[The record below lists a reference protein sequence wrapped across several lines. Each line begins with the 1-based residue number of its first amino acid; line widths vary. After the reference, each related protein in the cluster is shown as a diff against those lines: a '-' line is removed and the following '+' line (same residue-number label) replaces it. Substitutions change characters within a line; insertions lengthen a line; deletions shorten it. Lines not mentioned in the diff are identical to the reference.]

1 VFLKKGKGMT
11 KQKTTILNA
20 RGFEAARFLRPGG
33 GFAHPAGP
41 LNSLQYPIYNLSHRD
56 SQSTMFS
63 SPSSPARAAWQ
74 QTVRTAFVFVLFFS
88 VTSVPSVAKNKPFE
102 ALRTVETQNFAS
114 LLYAIEQVESNGRTD
129 AIGDSGKAAGCL
141 QIHKIMVD
149 DVNRILSRTEFTY
162 ADRLSRQKSFA
173 MARIYLNHYGK
184 GKSIEQ
190 QARIWNGGPNGHKK
204 QSTLQYAAKV
214 NNVAQASRLSLN
226 KPALRGQSNG

>member
-1 VFLKKGKGMT
+1 MT
-11 KQKTTILNA
+11 KQKITILNA
-20 RGFEAARFLRPGG
+20 RGLEAARFLRSGG

-74 QTVRTAFVFVLFFS
+74 QTVRTVFLFLLCS
-88 VTSVPSVAKNKPFE
+88 TAALGCDPNSVAQASRLSLNKPSE
-102 ALRTVETQNFAS
+102 TLRTVETQNFAS

-129 AIGDSGKAAGCL
+129 AIGDGGRAAGCL

-149 DVNRILSRTEFTY
+149 DINRILGRAEFTY

-204 QSTLQYAAKV
+204 AATLKYAEKIKHHVGAG
-214 NNVAQASRLSLN
+214 L
-226 KPALRGQSNG
+226 